1 MMVEFEKAGFLDELH
16 VSHDFFPHFEVLVSL
31 ESSGLSSNIN
41 LALVR
46 MPFQFC
52 GCLLLLISLNFF
64 IASLNFGLAFRSG
77 SVSLMVLNNSGL
89 RGLKVVTKA
98 RMFSSAES
106 FNLVLAVRVWVFSL
120 LLQYCGVL
128 DLLDILACINFLVV
142 LLCVFGGF
150 FLYVGETLDPI
161 EAPLICR

>member
-1 MMVEFEKAGFLDELH
+1 MNWH

-64 IASLNFGLAFRSG
+64 IASLNFGLVFRSG

-106 FNLVLAVRVWVFSL
+106 FNFGSSSSCLGILFASSILWRTRPLGYPCLHKFSCSSSVRFWRVFSFMLVKLWIPSRFL
-120 LLQYCGVL
+120 LFV
-128 DLLDILACINFLVV
+128 DNIFH
-142 LLCVFGGF
+142 
-150 FLYVGETLDPI
+150 
-161 EAPLICR
+161 